1 MADSSR
7 CTVVISNS
15 RQSNWYSAHNYNQRK
30 NPISLSSIDMN
41 KTAENTKS
49 ATQKAVANPHQMK
62 GVMAAVTAVVGE
74 EPDTYDGVDEHPG
87 SLDLPIKK
95 PKITTLLADC
105 RRLPKG
111 SAERFK
117 AFRKLLKV
125 LHDEYAK

>member
-1 MADSSR
+1 
-7 CTVVISNS
+7 
-15 RQSNWYSAHNYNQRK
+15 
-30 NPISLSSIDMN
+30 MN